1 MTFSDRAVSNDPIL
15 QVTEVTFRYPGADA
29 PVVHNIS
36 FDLSRGETLC
46 VLGPSGCGK
55 TTLLKLAASL
65 LTPDSGTVSLA
76 GKPVTRPGPERIVV
90 FQDQDQLFP
99 WKTVLGNVRFPLRRL
114 GVSSIGASGPHAGMQ
129 RLRSETIPERVRI
142 ALDEV
147 ELSDAAG
154 LFPHQ
159 LSGGMRQ
166 RGALARAFAIEPPVL
181 LLDEPFAAVDAPTR
195 ERLGA
200 LLTRLQA
207 HHTPGVLF
215 VTHDIEEALR
225 LGDRLL
231 VLGRDGSIRLRANVA
246 PDDTGTLRRS
256 IRSVLEE

>member
-1 MTFSDRAVSNDPIL
+1 MTGLAPVL
-15 QVTEVTFRYPGADA
+15 QVDGVTYRYPGTEA
-29 PVVHNIS
+29 PVVRDIS
-36 FDLSRGETLC
+36 FDLARGETLC
-46 VLGPSGCGK
+46 VLGPSGSGK

-65 LTPDSGTVSLA
+65 LTPDSGTVRL
-76 GKPVTRPGPERIVV
+76 GGTPVTRPGPERIVV

-99 WKTVLGNVRFPLRRL
+99 WKTVLDNVRFPLRRV
-114 GVSSIGASGPHAGMQ
+114 GVSSAPAGMANY
-129 RLRSETIPERVRI
+129 RSGTTHERARI

-166 RGALARAFAIEPPVL
+166 RGALARAFVIEPPVL

-200 LLTRLQA
+200 LLQRLQT

-231 VLGRDGSIRLRANVA
+231 VLARDGTVQLRAA
-246 PDDTGTLRRS
+246 ASSAGPEELRRS
-256 IRSVLEE
+256 IRSVLEG